1 MDKILC
7 IFHANCLDGLCAAS
21 ILHNRFPVDSI
32 EMMPMEYTDDVP
44 DLKGRTVYILDF
56 SWPPEVLLP
65 AIATA
70 KEVILIDHH
79 EKAMMKWQN
88 YLANPQFRQS
98 NFTIKYD
105 KTRSGA
111 GNVWDYFYPS
121 EPMPLLYQYA
131 QDYDLWNF
139 HIPKSREVCT
149 AIMGRGI
156 VRDMDF
162 DALLTLANYFK
173 CCDIRGIPR
182 LEVEGAAIVKNNDVV
197 LSNIIKRNMRMI
209 DLQGYTVPCVNVPY
223 EMISRAGEIL
233 AQEHPFAVLYEDW
246 GSHGKRKYS
255 LRSKKG
261 GVDVSNIAAVYGGN
275 GHENAAG
282 FFMPLPENT

>member
-32 EMMPMEYTDDVP
+32 EMMPMEYTDEVP
-44 DLKGRTVYILDF
+44 DLTGRIVYILDF
-56 SWPPEVLLP
+56 SWPPEKLLP

-79 EKAMMKWQN
+79 ANAMKKWHEYWNHGHSLAQN
-88 YLANPQFRQS
+88 LTVVFDV
-98 NFTIKYD
+98 TK
-105 KTRSGA
+105 SGA
-111 GNVWDYFYPS
+111 GNVWTYFYPH

-156 VRDMDF
+156 VRDVDF

-173 CCDIRGIPR
+173 CCDIRGVPR
-182 LEVEGAAIVKNNDVV
+182 LEVEGAAIIKNNDVV
-197 LSNIIKRNMRMI
+197 LSNILKRNVRMVM
-209 DLQGYTVPCVNVPY
+209 LAGYEVPCVNVPY
-223 EMISRAGEIL
+223 EMMSRAGELL
-233 AQEHPFAVLYEDW
+233 AEDHPFAVLYEDW
-246 GSHGKRKYS
+246 GAKGQRKYS

-261 GVDVSNIAAVYGGN
+261 GVDVSLIAAKYKGN

-282 FFMPLPENT
+282 FFTRMPEHN